1 MENTA
6 KKIAVITGASRG
18 IGRAVALRLG
28 RAGWQVVVAY
38 HTDAAAAADVCAK
51 IAAAGGSAVPHAV
64 NVADEEQVAGL
75 FAAARAA
82 FGEPTLLVNNA
93 GVAHFGLLQD
103 MTGDEWRQLMAVD
116 LDGAFYCTKQALPAM
131 ISARRGCIINISSVW
146 GEVGAS
152 CEVAYS
158 AAKGGLIAF
167 SRALAKEVGPS
178 GVRVNCITPGVID
191 TDMNA
196 RLSAADVAE
205 LADATPLGRIGTA
218 DEVAALVEFLAGDTA
233 SFITGEVIGVNG
245 GWRG

>member
-1 MENTA
+1 MA
-6 KKIAVITGASRG
+6 KIALITGASRG

-28 RAGWQVVVAY
+28 LAGWQVVVNY
-38 HTDAAAAADVCAK
+38 CTNRAAADDVCAE
-51 IAAAGGSAVPHAV
+51 IAAAGGSAVAV
-64 NVADEEQVAGL
+64 AADVGDEAQVTEL
-75 FAAARAA
+75 FAAAGAA

-103 MTGDEWRQLMAVD
+103 MTAAEWRRLMAVD
-116 LDGAFYCTKQALPAM
+116 LDGAFYCTRAALPAM
-131 ISARRGCIINISSVW
+131 IAAKQGCIINISSVW

-167 SRALAKEVGPS
+167 SKALAKEVGPS

-191 TDMNA
+191 TEMNG
-196 RLSAADVAE
+196 RLSAGDMAE
-205 LADATPLGRIGTA
+205 LADCTPLGRIGRA
-218 DEVAALVEFLAGDTA
+218 DEVAALVEFLAGDGA
-233 SFITGEVIGVNG
+233 GFISGEVIGVNG